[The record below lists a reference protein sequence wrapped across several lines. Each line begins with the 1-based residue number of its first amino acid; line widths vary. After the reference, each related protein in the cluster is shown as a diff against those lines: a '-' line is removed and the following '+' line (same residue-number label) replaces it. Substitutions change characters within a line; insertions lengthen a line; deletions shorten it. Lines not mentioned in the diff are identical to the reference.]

1 MKIIISSLFLAS
13 LALTQSTSA
22 GTNSEKI
29 DKIQSDQKSRII
41 QGFNSGQL
49 TAKEA
54 WRLGKQ
60 QGRTYRKEHRFKA
73 DGSFTRR
80 ERSIIRRDLNKSSR
94 RIYKQKHNR
103 KMQGQPRSR
112 MRNLGVNKRQP
123 KYNRRITQGI
133 RTGQLTRGEAR
144 RLGKQ
149 HVRILNKRRNFKSD
163 GNFTKRERARIRKS
177 LNHLSKRTYRLKHN
191 NKKRH

>member
-1 MKIIISSLFLAS
+1 MKIIISSLLLAS
-13 LALTQSTSA
+13 LALTQSTFA

-29 DKIQSDQKSRII
+29 DKIQSNQKSRII
-41 QGFNSGQL
+41 QGFSSGQL

-60 QGRTYRKEHRFKA
+60 QVKTYHKEHRFKA
-73 DGSFTRR
+73 DGSFTRQ

-94 RIYKQKHNR
+94 RIYKQIHNR
-103 KMQGQPRSR
+103 KMQGQPKSR
-112 MRNLGVNKRQP
+112 MRNLGVNT

-133 RTGQLTRGEAR
+133 RTGQLTCGEAR

-149 HVRILNKRRNFKSD
+149 YASILNKERNFKSD
-163 GNFTKRERARIRKS
+163 GTFTIRERARIHKS
-177 LNHLSKRTYRLKHN
+177 LRHLSKRTYRLKHN
-191 NKKRH
+191 NKNRR